1 MKRKKMSEIIS
12 GKVISASINEK
23 LREEVE
29 QLKANGIEPC
39 LAVVLVG
46 EDPAS
51 EVYVRNKKRTCEE
64 VGIRSVGHDL
74 PASTTQQEL
83 ENLVHQLND
92 DPAVHGILCQFPLP
106 KGLDETQVI
115 LAISPEKDVDGLHP
129 LNAGR
134 IAMGQPKF
142 ISCTPYGVLQML
154 KRSGISTSGKN
165 AVVLGRSNLVGRPI
179 ATLLSSKGWDA
190 TVTVCHS
197 RTANLAEVTSQAD
210 ILVAAIGIPEFV
222 TSNMVKSGA
231 VVIDVGINRI
241 DDPSKKSGSR
251 MVGDV
256 AFKEVEEKAS
266 FITPVPGGVGP
277 MTIAMLMANTV
288 NAARWLN
295 GMNEMSI

>member
-1 MKRKKMSEIIS
+1 MSKLIS
-12 GKVISASINEK
+12 GKIISAQINEE
-23 LREEVE
+23 LCLEVN
-29 QLKANGIEPC
+29 QLKTKGIEPC

-51 EVYVRNKKRTCEE
+51 EVYVRNKKRTSEE
-64 VGIRSVGHDL
+64 IGMRSIGHNL
-74 PASTTQQEL
+74 PDTTTQREL
-83 ENLVHQLND
+83 ETLIQSLNA

-106 KGLDETQVI
+106 KGLDEKKVI
-115 LAISPEKDVDGLHP
+115 QTIAPGKDVDGLHP
-129 LNAGR
+129 YNAGL
-134 IAMGQPKF
+134 IAMGIPKF

-197 RTANLAEVTSQAD
+197 RTNDMAEVTSQAD
-210 ILVAAIGIPEFV
+210 ILIAAIGIPEFV
-222 TSNMVKSGA
+222 KANMVKPGA

-241 DDPSKKSGSR
+241 DDPNKAKGTR
-251 MVGDV
+251 LVGDV
-256 AFKEVEEKAS
+256 AFEEVAAKSS

-277 MTIAMLMANTV
+277 MTIAMLMVNTV
-288 NAARWLN
+288 NAARWQN
-295 GMNEMSI
+295 GLTEMDL

>member
-1 MKRKKMSEIIS
+1 VSELIS
-12 GKVISASINEK
+12 GKIISAQINEE
-23 LREEVE
+23 LCLEVK
-29 QLKANGIEPC
+29 QLKTKGIEPC

-51 EVYVRNKKRTCEE
+51 EVYVRNKKRTSEE
-64 VGIRSVGHDL
+64 IGMRSIGHNL
-74 PASTTQQEL
+74 PNTATQQEL
-83 ENLVHQLND
+83 ETLIQSLNA

-106 KGLDETQVI
+106 EGLDEKKVI
-115 LAISPEKDVDGLHP
+115 QTIDPEKDVDGLHP
-129 LNAGR
+129 LNAGL
-134 IAMGQPKF
+134 IAMGIPKF

-197 RTANLAEVTSQAD
+197 RTTDMAEVTSQAD
-210 ILVAAIGIPEFV
+210 ILIAAIGIPEFV
-222 TSNMVKSGA
+222 KANMVKPGA

-241 DDPSKKSGSR
+241 DDPNKAKGTR
-251 MVGDV
+251 LVGDV
-256 AFKEVEEKAS
+256 AFEEVAAKSS

-277 MTIAMLMANTV
+277 MTIAMLMVNTV
-288 NAARWLN
+288 NAARWQN
-295 GMNEMSI
+295 GLTEMDL

>member
-1 MKRKKMSEIIS
+1 VSDLIS
-12 GKVISASINEK
+12 GKIISAQINEE
-23 LREEVE
+23 LCLEVK
-29 QLKANGIEPC
+29 QLKTKGIEPC

-51 EVYVRNKKRTCEE
+51 EVYVRNKKRTSEE
-64 VGIRSVGHDL
+64 IGMRSIGHNL
-74 PASTTQQEL
+74 PDTTTQREL
-83 ENLVHQLND
+83 ETLIQSLNA

-106 KGLDETQVI
+106 EGLDEKKVI
-115 LAISPEKDVDGLHP
+115 QTIAPEKDVDGLHP
-129 LNAGR
+129 LNAGL
-134 IAMGQPKF
+134 IAMGIPKF

-197 RTANLAEVTSQAD
+197 RTSDMAEVTSQAD
-210 ILVAAIGIPEFV
+210 ILIAAIGIPEFV
-222 TSNMVKSGA
+222 KANMVKPGA

-241 DDPSKKSGSR
+241 DDPNKAKGTR
-251 MVGDV
+251 LVGDV
-256 AFKEVEEKAS
+256 AFEEVAAKSS

-277 MTIAMLMANTV
+277 MTIAMLMVNTV
-288 NAARWLN
+288 NAARWQN
-295 GMNEMSI
+295 GLTEMDL

>member
-1 MKRKKMSEIIS
+1 MSELIS
-12 GKVISASINEK
+12 GKIISAQINEE
-23 LREEVE
+23 LCLEVK
-29 QLKANGIEPC
+29 QLKTKGIEPC

-51 EVYVRNKKRTCEE
+51 EVYVRNKKRTSKEI
-64 VGIRSVGHDL
+64 GMRSIGHNL
-74 PASTTQQEL
+74 PDTTTQREL
-83 ENLVHQLND
+83 ETLIQSLNA

-106 KGLDETQVI
+106 EGLDENKVI
-115 LAISPEKDVDGLHP
+115 QTIAPEKDVDGLHP
-129 LNAGR
+129 LNAGL
-134 IAMGQPKF
+134 IAMGIPKF

-197 RTANLAEVTSQAD
+197 RTSDLAEVSLQAD
-210 ILVAAIGIPEFV
+210 ILIAAIGIPEFV
-222 TSNMVKSGA
+222 KANMVKPGA

-241 DDPSKKSGSR
+241 DDPNKAKGTR
-251 MVGDV
+251 LVGDV
-256 AFKEVEEKAS
+256 AFEEVAAKTS

-277 MTIAMLMANTV
+277 MTIAMLMVNTV
-288 NAARWLN
+288 NAARWQN
-295 GMNEMSI
+295 GLTEMDL

>member
-1 MKRKKMSEIIS
+1 VSELIS
-12 GKVISASINEK
+12 GKIISAQINEE
-23 LREEVE
+23 LCLEVK
-29 QLKANGIEPC
+29 QLKTKGIEPC

-51 EVYVRNKKRTCEE
+51 EVYVRNKKRTSEE
-64 VGIRSVGHDL
+64 IGMRSIGHNL
-74 PASTTQQEL
+74 PDTTTQREL
-83 ENLVHQLND
+83 ETLIQSLNA

-106 KGLDETQVI
+106 KGLDEKKVI
-115 LAISPEKDVDGLHP
+115 QTIAPEKDVDGLHP
-129 LNAGR
+129 LNAGL
-134 IAMGQPKF
+134 IAMGIPKF

-197 RTANLAEVTSQAD
+197 RTSDMAEVTSQAD
-210 ILVAAIGIPEFV
+210 ILIAAIGIPEFV
-222 TSNMVKSGA
+222 KANMVKPGA

-241 DDPSKKSGSR
+241 DDPNKAKGTR
-251 MVGDV
+251 LVGDV
-256 AFKEVEEKAS
+256 AFEEVAAKSS

-277 MTIAMLMANTV
+277 MTIAMLMVNTV
-288 NAARWLN
+288 NAARWQN
-295 GMNEMSI
+295 GLTEMDL

>member
-1 MKRKKMSEIIS
+1 MSELIS
-12 GKVISASINEK
+12 GKIISTQINEE
-23 LREEVE
+23 LCLEVK
-29 QLKANGIEPC
+29 QLKTKGIEPC

-51 EVYVRNKKRTCEE
+51 EVYVRNKKRTSEE
-64 VGIRSVGHDL
+64 IGMRSIGHNL
-74 PASTTQQEL
+74 PDTTTQREL
-83 ENLVHQLND
+83 ETLIQSLNA

-106 KGLDETQVI
+106 EGLDEKKVI
-115 LAISPEKDVDGLHP
+115 QTIAPEKDVDGLHP
-129 LNAGR
+129 LNAGL
-134 IAMGQPKF
+134 IAMGIPKF

-197 RTANLAEVTSQAD
+197 RTSDMAEVTSQAD
-210 ILVAAIGIPEFV
+210 ILIAAIGIPEFV
-222 TSNMVKSGA
+222 KANMVKPGA

-241 DDPSKKSGSR
+241 DDPNKAKGTR
-251 MVGDV
+251 LVGDV
-256 AFKEVEEKAS
+256 AFEEVAAKAS

-277 MTIAMLMANTV
+277 MTIAMLMVNTV
-288 NAARWLN
+288 NAARWQN
-295 GMNEMSI
+295 GLTEMDL

>member
-1 MKRKKMSEIIS
+1 MSELIS
-12 GKVISASINEK
+12 GKVIGASINEE
-23 LREEVE
+23 LRKEVN
-29 QLKANGIEPC
+29 QLKTNGIEPC

-51 EVYVRNKKRTCEE
+51 EVYVRNKKRTCGEI
-64 VGIRSVGHDL
+64 GIRSIGHDL
-74 PASTTQQEL
+74 PASTTQEEL
-83 ENLVHQLND
+83 EKLIQSLND

-106 KGLDETQVI
+106 EKLNETRVI
-115 LAISPEKDVDGLHP
+115 LTISPDKDVDGLHP
-129 LNAGR
+129 LNAGL

-154 KRSGISTSGKN
+154 KRSRISTSGKN

-197 RTANLAEVTSQAD
+197 RTVNLAEVTSQAD
-210 ILVAAIGIPEFV
+210 IIVAAIGIPEFV
-222 TSNMVKSGA
+222 KADMVKPGA

-241 DDPSKKSGSR
+241 DDPSKASGSR

-256 AFKEVEEKAS
+256 AFKQVKEKAS

-295 GMNEMSI
+295 GMSEMDL

>member
-1 MKRKKMSEIIS
+1 VSELIS
-12 GKVISASINEK
+12 GKIISAQINEE
-23 LREEVE
+23 LCLEVK
-29 QLKANGIEPC
+29 QLKTKGIEPS

-51 EVYVRNKKRTCEE
+51 EVYVRNKKRTSEE
-64 VGIRSVGHDL
+64 IGMRSIGHNL
-74 PASTTQQEL
+74 PDTTTQREL
-83 ENLVHQLND
+83 ETLIQSLNA

-106 KGLDETQVI
+106 EGLDEKKVI
-115 LAISPEKDVDGLHP
+115 QTIAPEKDVDGLHP
-129 LNAGR
+129 LNAGL
-134 IAMGQPKF
+134 IAMGIPKF

-197 RTANLAEVTSQAD
+197 RTNDMAEVTSQAD
-210 ILVAAIGIPEFV
+210 ILIAAIGIPEFV
-222 TSNMVKSGA
+222 KANMVKPGA

-241 DDPSKKSGSR
+241 DDPSKAKGTR
-251 MVGDV
+251 LVGDV
-256 AFKEVEEKAS
+256 AFEEVAAKSS

-277 MTIAMLMANTV
+277 MTIAMLMVNTV
-288 NAARWLN
+288 NAARWQN
-295 GMNEMSI
+295 GLTEMDL

>member
-1 MKRKKMSEIIS
+1 MSELIS
-12 GKVISASINEK
+12 GKVIGASINEE
-23 LREEVE
+23 LRKEVD
-29 QLKANGIEPC
+29 QLKTTGIEPC

-51 EVYVRNKKRTCEE
+51 EVYVRNKKRTCGEI
-64 VGIRSVGHDL
+64 GIRSIGHDL
-74 PASTTQQEL
+74 PASTTQEEL
-83 ENLVHQLND
+83 EKLIQSLND

-106 KGLDETQVI
+106 EKLDETRVI
-115 LAISPEKDVDGLHP
+115 LTISPDKDVDGLHP
-129 LNAGR
+129 LNAGL

-154 KRSGISTSGKN
+154 KRSRISTSGKN

-210 ILVAAIGIPEFV
+210 IMVAAIGIPEFV
-222 TSNMVKSGA
+222 KAEMVKPVA
-231 VVIDVGINRI
+231 VVIDVCIKLI
-241 DDPSKKSGSR
+241 DDPSKASVSR

-256 AFKEVEEKAS
+256 AFKQAEEKAS

-295 GMNEMSI
+295 GMSEMDL

>member
-1 MKRKKMSEIIS
+1 VSELIS
-12 GKVISASINEK
+12 GKIISSQIK
-23 LREEVE
+23 EELCLEVK
-29 QLKANGIEPC
+29 QLKTKGIEPC

-51 EVYVRNKKRTCEE
+51 EVYVRNKKRTGEE
-64 VGIRSVGHDL
+64 IGMRSIGHNL
-74 PASTTQQEL
+74 PDTTTQREL
-83 ENLVHQLND
+83 ETLIQSLNA

-106 KGLDETQVI
+106 EGHDEKKVI
-115 LAISPEKDVDGLHP
+115 QTIAPEKDVDGLHP
-129 LNAGR
+129 LNAGL
-134 IAMGQPKF
+134 IAMGIPKF

-197 RTANLAEVTSQAD
+197 RTSDMAEVTSQAD
-210 ILVAAIGIPEFV
+210 ILIAAIGIPEFV
-222 TSNMVKSGA
+222 KANMVKPGA

-241 DDPSKKSGSR
+241 DDPNKAKGTR
-251 MVGDV
+251 LVGDV
-256 AFKEVEEKAS
+256 AFEEVAAKAS

-277 MTIAMLMANTV
+277 MTIAMLMVNTV
-288 NAARWLN
+288 NAARWQN
-295 GMNEMSI
+295 GLTEMDL

>member
-1 MKRKKMSEIIS
+1 MSKLIS
-12 GKVISASINEK
+12 GKAIGASINEE
-23 LREEVE
+23 LRKEVD
-29 QLKANGIEPC
+29 QLKSNGIEPC

-51 EVYVRNKKRTCEE
+51 EVYVRNKKRTCLEI
-64 VGIRSVGHDL
+64 GIRSIGHDL

-83 ENLVHQLND
+83 ENLLQSLND

-106 KGLDETQVI
+106 KGLDETRVI
-115 LAISPEKDVDGLHP
+115 LAISPDKDVDGLHP
-129 LNAGR
+129 LNAGL

-142 ISCTPYGVLQML
+142 ISCTPFGVLQIL

-197 RTANLAEVTSQAD
+197 RTTNLAEVTSQAD

-222 TSNMVKSGA
+222 KADMVKPGA

-241 DDPSKKSGSR
+241 DDPSKASGNR

-256 AFKEVEEKAS
+256 AFKDVEGKVA

-288 NAARWLN
+288 NAARSLN
-295 GMNEMSI
+295 GMTEMDL

>member
-1 MKRKKMSEIIS
+1 MSELIS
-12 GKVISASINEK
+12 GKVIGASINEE
-23 LREEVE
+23 LRKEVD
-29 QLKANGIEPC
+29 QLKTNGIEPC

-51 EVYVRNKKRTCEE
+51 EVYVRNKKRTCGEI
-64 VGIRSVGHDL
+64 GIRSIGHDL
-74 PASTTQQEL
+74 PASTTQEEL
-83 ENLVHQLND
+83 EKLIQSLND

-106 KGLDETQVI
+106 EKLDETRVI
-115 LAISPEKDVDGLHP
+115 LTISPDKDVDGLHP
-129 LNAGR
+129 LNAGL

-154 KRSGISTSGKN
+154 KRSRISTSGKN

-210 ILVAAIGIPEFV
+210 IMVAAIGIPEFV
-222 TSNMVKSGA
+222 KADMVKPGA

-241 DDPSKKSGSR
+241 DDPSKASGSR

-256 AFKEVEEKAS
+256 AFKQVEEKAS

-295 GMNEMSI
+295 GMSEMDL

>member
-1 MKRKKMSEIIS
+1 MSELIS
-12 GKVISASINEK
+12 GKIISAQINEE
-23 LREEVE
+23 LCLEVK
-29 QLKANGIEPC
+29 QLKTKGIEPC

-51 EVYVRNKKRTCEE
+51 EVYVRNKKRTSEE
-64 VGIRSVGHDL
+64 IGMRSIGHNL
-74 PASTTQQEL
+74 PDTTTQREL
-83 ENLVHQLND
+83 ETLIQSLNA

-106 KGLDETQVI
+106 EGLDEKKVI
-115 LAISPEKDVDGLHP
+115 QTIAPEKDVDGLHP
-129 LNAGR
+129 LNAGL
-134 IAMGQPKF
+134 IAMGIPKF

-197 RTANLAEVTSQAD
+197 RTNDLAEVTSQAD
-210 ILVAAIGIPEFV
+210 ILIAAIGIPEFV
-222 TSNMVKSGA
+222 KANMVKPGA

-241 DDPSKKSGSR
+241 DDPNKAKGTR
-251 MVGDV
+251 LVGDV
-256 AFKEVEEKAS
+256 AFEEVAAKTS

-277 MTIAMLMANTV
+277 MTIAMLMVNTV
-288 NAARWLN
+288 NAARWQN
-295 GMNEMSI
+295 GLTEMDL

>member
-1 MKRKKMSEIIS
+1 
-12 GKVISASINEK
+12 
-23 LREEVE
+23 
-29 QLKANGIEPC
+29 
-39 LAVVLVG
+39 
-46 EDPAS
+46 
-51 EVYVRNKKRTCEE
+51 VRNKKRTCGEI
-64 VGIRSVGHDL
+64 GIRSIGHDL
-74 PASTTQQEL
+74 PASTTQEEL
-83 ENLVHQLND
+83 EHLIQSLND

-106 KGLDETQVI
+106 EKLNETRVI
-115 LAISPEKDVDGLHP
+115 LTISPDKDVDGLHP
-129 LNAGR
+129 LNAGL

-154 KRSGISTSGKN
+154 KRSRISTSGKN

-210 ILVAAIGIPEFV
+210 IIVAAIGIPEFV
-222 TSNMVKSGA
+222 KADMVKPGA

-241 DDPSKKSGSR
+241 DDPSKASGSR

-256 AFKEVEEKAS
+256 AFKQVEEKAS

-295 GMNEMSI
+295 GMSEMDL

>member
-1 MKRKKMSEIIS
+1 MSELIS
-12 GKVISASINEK
+12 GKIISAQINEE
-23 LREEVE
+23 LCLEVK
-29 QLKANGIEPC
+29 QLKTKGIEPC

-51 EVYVRNKKRTCEE
+51 EVYVRNKKRTGEE
-64 VGIRSVGHDL
+64 IGMRSIGHNL
-74 PASTTQQEL
+74 PDTTTQREL
-83 ENLVHQLND
+83 ETLIQSLNA

-106 KGLDETQVI
+106 KGLDEKKVI
-115 LAISPEKDVDGLHP
+115 QTIAPEKDVDGLHP
-129 LNAGR
+129 LNAGL
-134 IAMGQPKF
+134 IAMGIPKF

-197 RTANLAEVTSQAD
+197 RTSDLAEVTSQAD
-210 ILVAAIGIPEFV
+210 ILIAAIGIPEFV
-222 TSNMVKSGA
+222 KANMVKPGA

-241 DDPSKKSGSR
+241 DDPNKAKGTR
-251 MVGDV
+251 LVGDV
-256 AFKEVEEKAS
+256 AFEEVAAKSS

-277 MTIAMLMANTV
+277 MTIAMLMVNTV
-288 NAARWLN
+288 NAARWQN
-295 GMNEMSI
+295 GLTEMDL

>member
-1 MKRKKMSEIIS
+1 MSELIS
-12 GKVISASINEK
+12 GKIISAQINEE
-23 LREEVE
+23 LCLEVK
-29 QLKANGIEPC
+29 QLKTKGIEPC

-51 EVYVRNKKRTCEE
+51 EVYVRNKKRTSEE
-64 VGIRSVGHDL
+64 IGMRSIGHNL
-74 PASTTQQEL
+74 PDTTTQREL
-83 ENLVHQLND
+83 ETLIQSLNA

-106 KGLDETQVI
+106 KGLDEKKVI
-115 LAISPEKDVDGLHP
+115 QTIAPEKDVDGLHP
-129 LNAGR
+129 LNAGL
-134 IAMGQPKF
+134 IAMGIPKF

-197 RTANLAEVTSQAD
+197 RTSDLAEVASQAD
-210 ILVAAIGIPEFV
+210 ILIAAIGIPEFV
-222 TSNMVKSGA
+222 KANMVKPGA

-241 DDPSKKSGSR
+241 DDPNKAKGTR
-251 MVGDV
+251 LVGDV
-256 AFKEVEEKAS
+256 AFEEVAAKAS

-277 MTIAMLMANTV
+277 MTIAMLMVNTV
-288 NAARWLN
+288 NAARWQN
-295 GMNEMSI
+295 GLTEMDL

>member
-1 MKRKKMSEIIS
+1 VSELIS
-12 GKVISASINEK
+12 GKIISAQINEE
-23 LREEVE
+23 LCLEVK
-29 QLKANGIEPC
+29 QLKTKGIEPC

-51 EVYVRNKKRTCEE
+51 EVYVRNKKRTSEE
-64 VGIRSVGHDL
+64 IGMRSIGHNL
-74 PASTTQQEL
+74 PDTTTQREL
-83 ENLVHQLND
+83 ETLIQSLNA

-106 KGLDETQVI
+106 EGHDEKKVI
-115 LAISPEKDVDGLHP
+115 QTIAPEKDVDGLHP
-129 LNAGR
+129 LNAGL
-134 IAMGQPKF
+134 IAMGIPKF

-197 RTANLAEVTSQAD
+197 RTSDMAEVTSQAD
-210 ILVAAIGIPEFV
+210 ILIAAIGIPEFV
-222 TSNMVKSGA
+222 KANMVKPGA

-241 DDPSKKSGSR
+241 DDPNKAKGTR
-251 MVGDV
+251 LVGDV
-256 AFKEVEEKAS
+256 AFEEVAAKAS

-277 MTIAMLMANTV
+277 MTIAMLMVNTV
-288 NAARWLN
+288 NAARWQN
-295 GMNEMSI
+295 GLTEMDL

>member
-1 MKRKKMSEIIS
+1 MSELIS
-12 GKVISASINEK
+12 GKIISAQINEE
-23 LREEVE
+23 LCLEVK
-29 QLKANGIEPC
+29 QLKTKGIEPS

-51 EVYVRNKKRTCEE
+51 EVYVRNKKRTSEE
-64 VGIRSVGHDL
+64 IGMKSIGHNL
-74 PASTTQQEL
+74 PDTTTQREL
-83 ENLVHQLND
+83 ETLIQSLNA

-106 KGLDETQVI
+106 EGLDEKKVI
-115 LAISPEKDVDGLHP
+115 QTIAPEKDVDGLHP
-129 LNAGR
+129 LNAGL
-134 IAMGQPKF
+134 IAMGIPKF

-197 RTANLAEVTSQAD
+197 RTNDMAEVTSQAD
-210 ILVAAIGIPEFV
+210 ILIAAIGIPEFV
-222 TSNMVKSGA
+222 KANMVKPGA

-241 DDPSKKSGSR
+241 DDPNKAKGTR
-251 MVGDV
+251 LVGDV
-256 AFKEVEEKAS
+256 AFEEVAAKSS

-277 MTIAMLMANTV
+277 MTIAMLMVNTV
-288 NAARWLN
+288 NAARWQN
-295 GMNEMSI
+295 GLTEMDL